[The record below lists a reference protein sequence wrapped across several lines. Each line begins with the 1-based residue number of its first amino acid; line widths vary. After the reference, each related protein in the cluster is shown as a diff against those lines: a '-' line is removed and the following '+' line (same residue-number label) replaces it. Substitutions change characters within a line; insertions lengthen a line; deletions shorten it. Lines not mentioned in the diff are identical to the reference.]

1 MTTTRMTWCILSLN
15 CIEGI
20 VDSRV
25 ENCDWKKVLR
35 NLFSLPLKWW
45 LKFKLHQNHFVIV
58 FMKWKKNH
66 YFLRT
71 IKTSVIY
78 RNRIF
83 FIYWKTESIKLKT
96 TIIRQ
101 ENSFFLHFDEI
112 IASAIFQC
120 WKPFSFLRF
129 RLNLVDSKIGISSW
143 FLIKTTNISVDN

>member
-83 FIYWKTESIKLKT
+83 FIYWKPESIKLKT

-101 ENSFFLHFDEI
+101 ENSFFFALWWDNNECYLSMLKTVFVFKVSVE
-112 IASAIFQC
+112 SGGFQN
-120 WKPFSFLRF
+120 W
-129 RLNLVDSKIGISSW
+129 N
-143 FLIKTTNISVDN
+143 